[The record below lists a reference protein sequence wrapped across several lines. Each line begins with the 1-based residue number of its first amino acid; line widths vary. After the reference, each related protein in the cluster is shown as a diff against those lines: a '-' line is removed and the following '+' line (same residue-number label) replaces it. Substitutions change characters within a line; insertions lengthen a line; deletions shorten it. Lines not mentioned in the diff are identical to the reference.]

1 MIPYKLTRRRTRTQQ
16 RCSLESIFE
25 RHDTVVRK
33 AQVLPG
39 NVDAP
44 RRMMVGLRPAI
55 SVGRVGRSRS
65 EGTGPTG
72 QERQYDSAWTLCGG
86 ISGKLHVL
94 SRNAQVGK
102 ERSTW
107 ETVMGHAK
115 ATAGMSYDE
124 GRPIRD
130 HQTVACNTR
139 AIERGLHTVPAR
151 CGKVNPDKDTSL
163 IQGRICASHSAFKLP
178 VFGPDSGRFPR
189 ISPKLPRGAFAAM
202 EPCGLAAGSHDIYA
216 SAFLRSMAA

>member
-1 MIPYKLTRRRTRTQQ
+1 MACAQRFQLAGSGGLGAKEQDQQ
-16 RCSLESIFE
+16 VRNANT
-25 RHDTVVRK
+25 TV
-33 AQVLPG
+33 PG
-39 NVDAP
+39 PCV
-44 RRMMVGLRPAI
+44 
-55 SVGRVGRSRS
+55 
-65 EGTGPTG
+65 
-72 QERQYDSAWTLCGG
+72 GG

-202 EPCGLAAGSHDIYA
+202 EPSGLAAGIHNENHEA
-216 SAFLRSMAA
+216 VMHRLQEGQSAGSTDCIVRGLAPRIWDVVYSLPIRFTPTPTRARMGANRI